1 MSLLLALTGAVSP
14 PQPPAPAAAEASGGW
29 PLWDFAPRR
38 KRRKEL
44 EEVMAKPVPAAV
56 VEVMA
61 KPRGVKDSLTVAPK
75 LTATQQAYID
85 GVFASIVRA
94 KNEQER
100 ARRLAESAKAD
111 GEAQQAQMLLAQAV
125 EAERVA
131 KQQMMDFD
139 LAFVVAVLIEA

>member
-1 MSLLLALTGAVSP
+1 MSLLLALTGAVAP
-14 PQPPAPAAAEASGGW
+14 PPPPPPPPAIAEASGGW
-29 PLWDFAPRR
+29 PLWDLVPRR

-44 EEVMAKPVPAAV
+44 DEVMAKPAPAAV
-56 VEVMA
+56 VEA
-61 KPRGVKDSLTVAPK
+61 LKLPRVKVIEAPG
-75 LTATQQAYID
+75 LTAAQQAYMD
-85 GVFASIVRA
+85 GVFAAIVRA

-100 ARRLAESAKAD
+100 ARKLAEIATAD
-111 GEAQQAQMLLAQAV
+111 REAQQAQMLLAQAV

>member
-1 MSLLLALTGAVSP
+1 MSLLLALTGAVAPPPPSP
-14 PQPPAPAAAEASGGW
+14 PAVSEASGGW
-29 PLWDFAPRR
+29 PLWDLVPRR

-44 EEVMAKPVPAAV
+44 DEVMAKPAPAAV
-56 VEVMA
+56 VEVLA
-61 KPRGVKDSLTVAPK
+61 KPRGVKDSLIAAPK
-75 LTATQQAYID
+75 LTATQQAQLD
-85 GVFASIVRA
+85 GMFAAIVRA

-100 ARRLAESAKAD
+100 ARRLAEIAKAD

>member
-1 MSLLLALTGAVSP
+1 MSLLLALTGAAAP
-14 PQPPAPAAAEASGGW
+14 PPPPPAVAEASGGW
-29 PLWDFAPRR
+29 PLWDLVPRR

-44 EEVMAKPVPAAV
+44 DEVLAKPAPAAV
-56 VEVMA
+56 VEVLA
-61 KPRGVKDSLTVAPK
+61 KPRVEFVKAPK
-75 LTATQQAYID
+75 LTATQQAQLD
-85 GVFASIVRA
+85 GMFAAIVRA

-100 ARRLAESAKAD
+100 ARRLAEIARAD
-111 GEAQQAQMLLAQAV
+111 GEAQQAQMLLARAV